1 MFRNFAK
8 KGIMGHPSK
17 SRALG
22 FTFIELMVSMA
33 LGLLIVGAAVK
44 LFSQG
49 VDATWVVS
57 QRAEMQQDLR
67 AVQNMLTKDIS
78 LAGAGI
84 SGGQGI
90 ALANGAGVTP
100 IYGCDQT
107 GLASGCPPNGGVKYP
122 CPAGAGCIPTLYG
135 LIPGFA
141 LGIVP
146 PGSLTVSDLI
156 TVSYSDTIFALNCY
170 TVTFTAP
177 GNVVTFTA
185 PPNPPPTSC
194 ILPPG
199 LAFPQNVND
208 AAIGLLPG
216 DSVYFQN
223 TKLGP
228 AIGEVTNVVGAFPN
242 YVVTFADGDPLKLNQ
257 SGAANDLTQ
266 ISGFAGGGGASSIG
280 TVANRIFV
288 ITYYLQNNLDPTGVT
303 AGTPVLMRQVNGHTA
318 VPAAENIIN
327 TQFTYDTYAADGT
340 LLNQLPDGGESL
352 GVSLNLIRKIN
363 IAHLTV
369 RSQLDGARSALYAT
383 NGFQGYDVQTSIS
396 ARNLSY
402 QNRYAF
408 TPGP

>member
-1 MFRNFAK
+1 MRQ
-8 KGIMGHPSK
+8 PSK
-17 SRALG
+17 SRVHG

-33 LGLLIVGAAVK
+33 LGLLIVAAAVK

-67 AVQNMLTKDIS
+67 AVQNMLIKDIS

-84 SGGQGI
+84 AGGQGI
-90 ALANGAGVTP
+90 ALANGAGVIP

-122 CPAGAGCIPTLYG
+122 CASIVGACVPTLYG
-135 LIPGFA
+135 LTPGFA

-146 PGSLTVSDLI
+146 PGSPATSDLI
-156 TVSYSDTIFALNCY
+156 TVAYSDTIFALNCY

-185 PPNPPPTSC
+185 PPNPPPPSC

-199 LAFPQNVND
+199 LVFPQNVND
-208 AAIGLLPG
+208 TAVGLQPG
-216 DSVYFQN
+216 DLVYFQN
-223 TKLGP
+223 TALGP
-228 AIGEVTNVVGAFPN
+228 AVAEVTGVAGAPPN
-242 YVVTFADGDPLKLNQ
+242 YVVTFADNDPLKLNQ
-257 SGAANDLTQ
+257 AGTANDLTQ
-266 ISGFAGGGGASSIG
+266 ISGFSGGGKASSVG

-288 ITYYLQNNLDPTGVT
+288 ITYYLKVNPDPTGVT
-303 AGTPVLMRQVNGHTA
+303 TGTPVLMRQVNGRTA

-327 TQFTYDTYAADGT
+327 TQFTYDTYASDGT
-340 LLNQLPDGGESL
+340 LLNSLPDGGESL

-363 IAHLTV
+363 IIHLTI
-369 RSQLDGARSALYAT
+369 RSQLDGARSSLYAT
-383 NGFQGYDVQTSIS
+383 SGFQGYDVQTSIS

-402 QNRYAF
+402 QNRYTF
-408 TPGP
+408 TQGP

>member
-1 MFRNFAK
+1 MFRNTAK
-8 KGIMGHPSK
+8 RGFMGHPSK
-17 SRALG
+17 SRAHG

-78 LAGAGI
+78 LAGAGLA
-84 SGGQGI
+84 GGQGI
-90 ALANGAGVTP
+90 SLPSGGLTP

-107 GLASGCPPNGGVKYP
+107 GLASGCPPRGGVKYP
-122 CPAGAGCIPTLYG
+122 CASLVGACIPTLYG

-141 LGIVP
+141 LGITP
-146 PGSLTVSDLI
+146 PGSPTVSDLI
-156 TVSYSDTIFALNCY
+156 TVAYSDTIFALNCY

-177 GNVVTFTA
+177 GNSVTLTA
-185 PPNPPPTSC
+185 PANPPPASC

-199 LAFPQNVND
+199 LVFPQNVDD
-208 AAIGLLPG
+208 AAVGLLPG
-216 DSVYFQN
+216 DLIFFQN
-223 TKLGP
+223 TAKGP
-228 AIGEVTNVVGAFPN
+228 AIAEVTKVTGNSPTWTVAFAN
-242 YVVTFADGDPLKLNQ
+242 GDPLQMNQ
-257 SGAANDLTQ
+257 AGTANDLTQ
-266 ISGFAGGGGASSIG
+266 ISGFTAAGGASTVG

-288 ITYYLQNNLDPTGVT
+288 ITYYLQVNPDPTGVT
-303 AGTPVLMRQVNGHTA
+303 TGTPVLMRQVNGRTA

-327 TQFTYDTYAADGT
+327 TQFTYDTYASDGT

-363 IAHLTV
+363 IAHLTI
-369 RSQLDGARSALYAT
+369 RSQLDGSRSALFAT

-402 QNRYAF
+402 QNRYSF
-408 TPGP
+408 TAGP

>member
-1 MFRNFAK
+1 
-8 KGIMGHPSK
+8 MGQPTK
-17 SRALG
+17 SRARG

-78 LAGAGI
+78 LAGAGLA
-84 SGGQGI
+84 GGQGI
-90 ALANGAGVTP
+90 SLVSGGVAP

-107 GLASGCPPNGGVKYP
+107 GLKSGCPPNGGVKYP
-122 CPAGAGCIPTLYG
+122 CASIVGACIPTLYG
-135 LIPGFA
+135 VIPGFA
-141 LGIVP
+141 LGITP
-146 PGSLTVSDLI
+146 PGSATISDLI
-156 TVSYSDTIFALNCY
+156 TVTYSDTIFALNCY

-177 GNVVTFTA
+177 GNVVTLTA
-185 PPNPPPTSC
+185 PANPPPASC

-199 LAFPQNVND
+199 LTFPQNIDNTAV
-208 AAIGLLPG
+208 GLQPG
-216 DSVYFQN
+216 DVIFLQN
-223 TKLGP
+223 SAKGP
-228 AIGEVTNVVGAFPN
+228 AIAEVTGVAGKAPGPWT
-242 YVVTFADGDPLKLNQ
+242 VTFANGDPLNLNQ
-257 SGAANDLTQ
+257 AGNNNDLTQ
-266 ISGFAGGGGASSIG
+266 ISGFTALGGASTVG

-288 ITYYLQNNLDPTGVT
+288 VTYYLQVNPDPTGVT
-303 AGTPVLMRQVNGHTA
+303 KGTPVLMRQVNGLTA
-318 VPAAENIIN
+318 VPASENIIN

-363 IAHLTV
+363 IAHLTI
-369 RSQLDGARSALYAT
+369 RSQLDGSRSSLFAT

-402 QNRYAF
+402 QNRYSF
-408 TPGP
+408 TAGP

>member
-1 MFRNFAK
+1 
-8 KGIMGHPSK
+8 MGHPSK

-67 AVQNMLTKDIS
+67 AVQNLLTKDIS
-78 LAGAGI
+78 LAGAGLA
-84 SGGQGI
+84 GGQGI
-90 ALANGAGVTP
+90 SLVSGTGVSP

-107 GLASGCPPNGGVKYP
+107 GLASGCPPNGGVNYP
-122 CPAGAGCIPTLYG
+122 CASLVGVCIPTLYG
-135 LIPGFA
+135 VTPGFA
-141 LGIVP
+141 LGIKP
-146 PGSLTVSDLI
+146 PGSVTKSDLI
-156 TVSYSDTIFALNCY
+156 TVAYSDTIFALNCY

-177 GNVVTFTA
+177 GNVITLTA
-185 PPNPPPTSC
+185 PANPPPSSC

-199 LAFPQNVND
+199 LVFPQNVND
-208 AAIGLLPG
+208 AAVGLQPG
-216 DSVYFQN
+216 DLIYLQN
-223 TKLGP
+223 TAKGP
-228 AIGEVTNVVGAFPN
+228 AIAEVTLVAGAAPGPWT
-242 YVVTFADGDPLKLNQ
+242 VTFANGDPLKINQ

-266 ISGFAGGGGASSIG
+266 ISGFNAAGGASTVG

-288 ITYYLQNNLDPTGVT
+288 VTYYLKVNLDPTGVT
-303 AGTPVLMRQVNGHTA
+303 TGTPVLMRQVNGRTA
-318 VPAAENIIN
+318 VPAAENVIN
-327 TQFTYDTYAADGT
+327 TQFTYDTYASDGT
-340 LLNQLPDGGESL
+340 LLNQLPDGGESI

-363 IAHLTV
+363 VAHLTM
-369 RSQLDGARSALYAT
+369 RSQLDGSRSSLFAT

-402 QNRYAF
+402 QNRYSF
-408 TPGP
+408 TVGP

>member
-1 MFRNFAK
+1 
-8 KGIMGHPSK
+8 MGYPSK
-17 SRALG
+17 SRAHG

-78 LAGAGI
+78 LAGAGLA
-84 SGGQGI
+84 GGQGI
-90 ALANGAGVTP
+90 SLPSGGVTP

-122 CPAGAGCIPTLYG
+122 CASIVGACIPTLYG
-135 LIPGFA
+135 LIPGYA
-141 LGIVP
+141 LGIKP
-146 PGSLTVSDLI
+146 PGSATVSDLI
-156 TVSYSDTIFALNCY
+156 TVAYSDTIFALNCY
-170 TVTFTAP
+170 TVTFTTP
-177 GNVVTFTA
+177 GNIVTFTA
-185 PPNPPPTSC
+185 PANPPPASC

-199 LAFPQNVND
+199 LAFPQNIDSTAV
-208 AAIGLLPG
+208 GLQPG
-216 DSVYFQN
+216 DLLYFQN

-228 AIGEVTNVVGAFPN
+228 AIAEVTGVAGAFPSW
-242 YVVTFADGDPLKLNQ
+242 VVTFANGDPLKINQ
-257 SGAANDLTQ
+257 VGAVNDLTQ
-266 ISGFAGGGGASSIG
+266 ISGFNAGGGGASSVG

-288 ITYYLQNNLDPTGVT
+288 ITYYLKVNPDPTGVT
-303 AGTPVLMRQVNGHTA
+303 TGTPVLMRQVNGHTA
-318 VPAAENIIN
+318 VPAAENVVN
-327 TQFTYDTYAADGT
+327 TQYTYDTYAADGT
-340 LLNQLPDGGESL
+340 LLNQLPDGGESI

-369 RSQLDGARSALYAT
+369 RSQLDGSRSALFST

-402 QNRYAF
+402 QNRYSF
-408 TPGP
+408 TAGP

>member
-1 MFRNFAK
+1 
-8 KGIMGHPSK
+8 MGQPSK
-17 SRALG
+17 SRAYG

-67 AVQNMLTKDIS
+67 AVQALLTKDIS
-78 LAGAGI
+78 LAGAGLA
-84 SGGQGI
+84 GGQGI
-90 ALANGAGVTP
+90 SLPNGGVIP

-122 CPAGAGCIPTLYG
+122 CSSNVGVCIPTLYG
-135 LIPGFA
+135 VTPGFA
-141 LGIVP
+141 LGVTP
-146 PGSLTVSDLI
+146 PGSLTKSDLI
-156 TVSYSDTIFALNCY
+156 TVAYSDTIFALNCY

-177 GNVVTFTA
+177 GNIVTFTA
-185 PPNPPPTSC
+185 PANPPPSSC

-208 AAIGLLPG
+208 TAVGLQPG
-216 DSVYFQN
+216 DLIYFQN
-223 TKLGP
+223 TAKGP
-228 AIGEVTNVVGAFPN
+228 AIGEVTLVAGAAPT
-242 YVVTFADGDPLKLNQ
+242 YTVTFADGDPLKLNQ
-257 SGAANDLTQ
+257 SGAPNDLTQ
-266 ISGFAGGGGASSIG
+266 ISGFPGAPIVG

-288 ITYYLQNNLDPTGVT
+288 ITYYLQVNADPTGIT
-303 AGTPVLMRQVNGHTA
+303 TGTPVLMRQVNGRTA
-318 VPAAENIIN
+318 VPAAENVIN
-327 TQFTYDTYAADGT
+327 TQFTYDTYDANGN
-340 LLNQLPDGGESL
+340 LLNELGDGGQSL

-369 RSQLDGARSALYAT
+369 RSQLNGSRSALFAT

-402 QNRYAF
+402 QNRYNF

>member
-1 MFRNFAK
+1 
-8 KGIMGHPSK
+8 MGYLSK
-17 SRALG
+17 SRARG
-22 FTFIELMVSMA
+22 FTFIELMVAMT
-33 LGLLIVGAAVK
+33 LGLLIVAGAVK

-49 VDATWVVS
+49 VDATWVVD

-67 AVQNMLTKDIS
+67 AVENMMIKDIS

-84 SGGQGI
+84 AGGQGI
-90 ALANGAGVTP
+90 ALPSGGVAP

-107 GLASGCPPNGGVKYP
+107 GLGTGCPPNGGVKYP
-122 CPAGAGCIPTLYG
+122 CASIVGVCIPTLYG

-141 LGIVP
+141 LGIKP
-146 PGSLTVSDLI
+146 PGSVTTSDLI
-156 TVSYSDTIFALNCY
+156 TVAYSDTIFALNCY
-170 TVTFTAP
+170 TVTFVAP
-177 GNVVTFTA
+177 GNVATFTA
-185 PPNPPPTSC
+185 PANPPPSSC

-199 LAFPQNVND
+199 LAFPQNIDNTAV
-208 AAIGLLPG
+208 GLQPG
-216 DSVYFQN
+216 DLIYFQN

-228 AIGEVTNVVGAFPN
+228 AIAEVTGVAGASPTW
-242 YVVTFADGDPLKLNQ
+242 VVTFANGDPLKMNQ
-257 SGAANDLTQ
+257 SGATGDLTQ
-266 ISGFAGGGGASSIG
+266 ISGFPAGPSSVG

-288 ITYYLQNNLDPTGVT
+288 ITYYLKVNPDPTGVT

-363 IAHLTV
+363 IAHLTI
-369 RSQLDGARSALYAT
+369 RSQLDGARSTLFAT
-383 NGFQGYDVQTSIS
+383 NGYQGYDVQTSVS

-402 QNRYAF
+402 QNRYSF
-408 TPGP
+408 GP